1 MARTSARPRNGAQA
15 SAGAKAKADLQG
27 PRNIVPEASVAVP
40 KIAATGLRQ
49 AAISIAQEASHAA
62 TTASAATMMIEAT
75 TASAA
80 VTTDSDAETIA
91 TIASDGGMI
100 AMIASGAE
108 TIASAVVMTV
118 MTAMTASAG
127 GVEILEGAMTTA
139 VRDPALEG
147 AEILEEDVKKA
158 APAAPAAES
167 EALGLG
173 GVEGRASR
181 RVRLLPLR
189 RLPLPRLRK
198 RIRSPL
204 RKMTMGSPLLVAVVI
219 AGKTAGTSGVEK
231 RATISS
237 DISAAC

>member
-1 MARTSARPRNGAQA
+1 MAKTSARPRNGAQA

-62 TTASAATMMIEAT
+62 MTASAATMTIEAT

-147 AEILEEDVKKA
+147 AEILEGDVKK
-158 APAAPAAES
+158 AAPAAES

-173 GVEGRASR
+173 GVVGRASR

-189 RLPLPRLRK
+189 RLPLPKLRK

-219 AGKTAGTSGVEK
+219 AGKTAGTSGVKK